1 MAHNQL
7 VTFFPFSSE
16 NLCEFF
22 TNHTRVNHFVLH
34 CAFFHSYRKS
44 HSNRRVNS
52 ESLMSFNLRKFLN
65 NSPCVYCLPNAFLK
79 RINFILFNSIGSI
92 CFRWLLLIDI
102 ATNRW
107 WIPAARAWLAHMQI
121 NAFELGHVL
130 QSTIRTPFNR
140 SSSASLFRVLFFFF
154 IFFFCILF
162 LKRVKSTPVT
172 RSFLNR
178 ETRWIGVGDLVFYFS
193 SVFAVL
199 ESCAHLCQWFSSR
212 SRFRS
217 RFQYRPRQLLLWW
230 FF

>member
-22 TNHTRVNHFVLH
+22 TNHTRANHFVLH

-121 NAFELGHVL
+121 NAFELGRVL

-140 SSSASLFRVLFFFF
+140 SSSASLFRVMFFF
-154 IFFFCILF
+154 
-162 LKRVKSTPVT
+162 
-172 RSFLNR
+172 
-178 ETRWIGVGDLVFYFS
+178 
-193 SVFAVL
+193 
-199 ESCAHLCQWFSSR
+199 
-212 SRFRS
+212 
-217 RFQYRPRQLLLWW
+217 
-230 FF
+230 